1 MGKYID
7 SLQGITY
14 EQWVKLKIAIDRQ
27 FDMKRKEL
35 DATIQLDTEMCPISS
50 VHNLDVNRINSPVV
64 SFVINMDVI
73 QPIESV

>member
-1 MGKYID
+1 MDKYIV

-27 FDMKRKEL
+27 FDMMLQSSSILK
-35 DATIQLDTEMCPISS
+35 MCPISS